1 MKTCFNHPNKKAF
14 SICHNCGKNYCEE
27 CLDEGKEYY
36 YCKNPECQEILKKEL
51 PIEFLSTSIVCPN
64 CESELELSEEERIS
78 GKVHCPECE
87 VLIDFRIKPPKIINR
102 ENYVELLSSLNQGDI
117 GLIKSILEN
126 ANIDYYV
133 FGENYLSAEPLIQP
147 ARFFVEEK
155 KLEEAKEL
163 LKNYEFRIWG
173 FSSNQY

>member
-1 MKTCFNHPNKKAF
+1 MKYCSNHLEKKAY
-14 SICHNCGKNYCEE
+14 STCHNCGKHYCEE

-36 YCKNPECQEILKKEL
+36 YCKSQECQEILKKEL
-51 PIEFLSTSIVCPN
+51 PIEILPFNVVCPN
-64 CESELELSEEERIS
+64 CESDLELSEEERIS

-87 VLIDFRIKPPKIINR
+87 SLTDFSINPPEVFNR

-126 ANIDYYV
+126 ANIGYYV
-133 FGENYLSAEPLIQP
+133 FGENYLGAEPLIQP
-147 ARFFVEEK
+147 ARFYVNKK
-155 KLEEAKEL
+155 KLEEARAL
-163 LKNYEFRIWG
+163 LKDYDLSIWG